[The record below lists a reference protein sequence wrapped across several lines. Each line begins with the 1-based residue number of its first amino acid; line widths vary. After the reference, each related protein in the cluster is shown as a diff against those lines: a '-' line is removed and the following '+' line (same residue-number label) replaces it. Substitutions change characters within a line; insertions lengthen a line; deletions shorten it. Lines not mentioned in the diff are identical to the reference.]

1 MQNNHSTESGRRSR
15 TSRAREKKAVSSGAL
30 LATGAFLIVVC
41 VVLYSIY
48 SSHRGSDKT
57 LEAGG
62 KAANEQTAANGADAQ
77 QNAGGDGGSN
87 AGADPDA
94 PASSDGADAASGAGT
109 DGATDIGGATNA
121 GGGASGSDGATADGS
136 AGSAGAGN
144 NGADGAGGTATG
156 ATNAPPA
163 SDKPGGD
170 GAASGAGGGQA
181 PATPPKDTAAD
192 GGTKTASSG
201 GSGTKLPTSYVVKK
215 GDTLSTISMKFYH
228 SKQYVAFLAERN
240 GIVFVN
246 DMQPGDTIKIPALP
260 AGAGS
265 NAGKPDAEDYSKVNL
280 PATYLVRPGDTF
292 YRISMQFYKT
302 GSYAS
307 FLAKQNDLDE
317 NEGLKAGMSLT
328 IPKKPASK

>member
-1 MQNNHSTESGRRSR
+1 MQNTDSTESGKRSR
-15 TSRAREKKAVSSGAL
+15 TSRAREKKAGSSGTL

-48 SSHRGSDKT
+48 STHRNSDKT

-62 KAANEQTAANGADAQ
+62 KAANEQSAANGADAPQ
-77 QNAGGDGGSN
+77 DAGGNGGANAGGN
-87 AGADPDA
+87 PDA
-94 PASSDGADAASGAGT
+94 PVSSDGSDAGSGAGS
-109 DGATDIGGATNA
+109 GGAANA
-121 GGGASGSDGATADGS
+121 GGGVSGSD
-136 AGSAGAGN
+136 GSAGAGSA
-144 NGADGAGGTATG
+144 GSDGSADDGSSAADGDGGAATD
-156 ATNAPPA
+156 TPEAPPA
-163 SDKPGGD
+163 SDKPAD
-170 GAASGAGGGQA
+170 QGAASGSGSGEA
-181 PATPPKDTAAD
+181 PASPPKHTAAN
-192 GGTKTASSG
+192 GGTKTDAT
-201 GSGTKLPTSYVVKK
+201 GSTGTKLPASYVVKK

-246 DMQPGDTIKIPALP
+246 DMKPGDTIKIPALP

-265 NAGKPDAEDYSKVNL
+265 NAGKPDAEDYSKINL
-280 PATYLVRPGDTF
+280 PATYLVRPGDTL
-292 YRISMQFYKT
+292 YRISVQFYKS

-307 FLAKQNDLDE
+307 FLAKQNNLDE

>member
-15 TSRAREKKAVSSGAL
+15 TARAREKKAVSSGTL

-48 SSHRGSDKT
+48 SSHRDSDKT

-62 KAANEQTAANGADAQ
+62 KAANEQSAANGADAQ
-77 QNAGGDGGSN
+77 QNAGS
-87 AGADPDA
+87 DPDA
-94 PASSDGADAASGAGT
+94 PVSSDGANAASGAGT
-109 DGATDIGGATNA
+109 GGATDTGGATNA
-121 GGGASGSDGATADGS
+121 GGGASGSDGASADG
-136 AGSAGAGN
+136 GAGAS
-144 NGADGAGGTATG
+144 GAGTNGTGGDAAGGAATD
-156 ATNAPPA
+156 TPDAPPA
-163 SDKPGGD
+163 SDKPAGD
-170 GAASGAGGGQA
+170 GAASGSNGGQA

-192 GGTKTASSG
+192 GGTKTVSSG

-292 YRISMQFYKT
+292 YRISMQFYKS
-302 GSYAS
+302 GSYAG
-307 FLAKQNDLDE
+307 FLAKQNNLDE